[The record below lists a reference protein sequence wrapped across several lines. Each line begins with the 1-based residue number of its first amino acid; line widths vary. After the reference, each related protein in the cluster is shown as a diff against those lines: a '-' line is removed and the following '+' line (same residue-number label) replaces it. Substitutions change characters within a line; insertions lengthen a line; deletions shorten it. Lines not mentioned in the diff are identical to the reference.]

1 MSDKFGPGEKGW
13 AAASHWATFAGLL
26 IPFAHILGPLVVWLL
41 KRKTMPFV
49 NEQAKEAMNFQ
60 ISITL
65 YALAAALLTSL
76 WEGFVLLL
84 LLLGIAM
91 LVFVIIAAVRSY
103 RGVHYRYPLTLRV
116 IR

>member
-1 MSDKFGPGEKGW
+1 MSDPFGPGEKGW
-13 AAASHWATFAGLL
+13 AAASHLATFAGLL
-26 IPFAHILGPLVVWLL
+26 FPFAHVLGPLAVWLL

-65 YALAAALLTSL
+65 YALAAALLASL
-76 WEGFVLLL
+76 WEFFLLL
-84 LLLGIAM
+84 LLPLAAAM

-103 RGVHYRYPLTLRV
+103 RGVHYRYPLIFRV